1 MQAVPGAPLLNAQLL
16 LGAAA
21 LLVAALLLFLYLYR
35 PRLYIRYWILG
46 WSLAAGSS
54 LLLAPSYSSPRIAA
68 SIYGL
73 SQFLGITAA
82 LLFVISADAYRT
94 RPRLRR
100 SYALIVLPVLI
111 WFALAPL
118 VLGRIAVHGPGHLL
132 IAGGFAAAGLAHLLL
147 LRQTRL
153 LGAALVGA
161 MMLTLAAAHGWWGFN
176 AGGAAGLTGR
186 GAFINLALYLAM
198 ALGMQLMSFEDMTYE
213 LRMSN
218 RQLESTQEELRDL

>member
-21 LLVAALLLFLYLYR
+21 LLVAALLSFLYLYR
-35 PRLYIRYWILG
+35 PRLYIRYWIFG
-46 WSLAAGSS
+46 WSIAAGSS
-54 LLLAPSYSSPRIAA
+54 LLLVPRYTSVRIAD

-73 SQFLGITAA
+73 SQFLGIAAA

-118 VLGRIAVHGPGHLL
+118 VLGRIAATAP
-132 IAGGFAAAGLAHLLL
+132 A
-147 LRQTRL
+147 TC
-153 LGAALVGA
+153 
-161 MMLTLAAAHGWWGFN
+161 
-176 AGGAAGLTGR
+176 
-186 GAFINLALYLAM
+186 
-198 ALGMQLMSFEDMTYE
+198 
-213 LRMSN
+213 
-218 RQLESTQEELRDL
+218 